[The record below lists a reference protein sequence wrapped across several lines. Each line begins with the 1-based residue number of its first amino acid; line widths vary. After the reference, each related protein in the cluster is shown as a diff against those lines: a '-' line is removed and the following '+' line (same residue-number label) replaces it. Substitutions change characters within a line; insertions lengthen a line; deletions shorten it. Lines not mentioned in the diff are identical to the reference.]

1 MHWSQYV
8 NALIIKGMHKLTG
21 FKRQNRSVG
30 YLISPNTTAEKLTD
44 RRMGGEILTPSAIRA
59 ETTKAAFSEENS
71 LLIWLTKFSRLEHSS
86 LKLAIVRLAS
96 DHTGLKP

>member
-1 MHWSQYV
+1 
-8 NALIIKGMHKLTG
+8 
-21 FKRQNRSVG
+21 
-30 YLISPNTTAEKLTD
+30 
-44 RRMGGEILTPSAIRA
+44 MGGEILTPSAIRA